1 MQKLKGLIAAPFTPF
16 DKKGNLALGQIE
28 KLVQLYEKNG
38 VNGAF
43 ICGSTG
49 EGVALT
55 FKEKKQVMATWGKIK
70 SPKLQKIFMV
80 GGTCLKE
87 MQSLA
92 KYAQKN
98 KMDAISMLCP
108 YYFKPASLERLVHFC
123 SEVAKAAP
131 NLPFY
136 YYHIPVLAGGH
147 FSMLEFL
154 KLAEKQIP
162 NLAGIKY
169 TYSDIMDYQQCR
181 AYKKGKYQLLWGTD
195 EALLSGL
202 AAGAKGGVG
211 STYNYAAPLYNNII
225 KAFKEGNIKE
235 ASRLQDKAVQMVDLL
250 VKYGGNEAGK
260 GFMKLIGVDCG
271 WFRAPLKPLSKK
283 QLSGLKSDLKEID
296 FFDFCSKV

>member
-16 DKKGNLALGQIE
+16 DKKGNLALDQIE
-28 KLVQLYEKNG
+28 TLAKLYIKNG
-38 VNGAF
+38 VKGAF

-55 FKEKKQVMATWGKIK
+55 FKEKKQVMAAWGKVK

-87 MQSLA
+87 MQALA
-92 KYAQKN
+92 KYAQKT
-98 KMDAISMLCP
+98 KMDAISILSP
-108 YYFKPASLERLVHFC
+108 YYFKPANLERLVDFS
-123 SEVAKAAP
+123 SEVAKVAP

-136 YYHIPVLAGGH
+136 YYHIPALTGGH

-154 KLAEKQIP
+154 KLAEKRIP

-169 TYSDIMDYQQCR
+169 TFSDIMDFQKCR

-211 STYNYAAPLYNNII
+211 STYNYAAPLYNKII
-225 KAFKEGNIKE
+225 KAFNEGNLKE
-235 ASRLQDKAVQMVDLL
+235 ASRLQDKSVQMVELL

-283 QLSGLKSDLKEID
+283 ELAGLKSDLKKIG
-296 FFDFCSKV
+296 FFDFCSKP